1 MEQNQ
6 KLTLSYL
13 LAAMIQI
20 AQIEKESGVSDR
32 SSAASEALQNLP
44 LYLFQEPKEALEV
57 LGAVEEFISE
67 QRVVLGQC

>member
-1 MEQNQ
+1 M
-6 KLTLSYL
+6 
-13 LAAMIQI
+13 
-20 AQIEKESGVSDR
+20 IEKESGVSDR

-57 LGAVEEFISE
+57 LGVIEEFVSE

>member
-1 MEQNQ
+1 MENQ

-44 LYLFQEPKEALEV
+44 YYLHQEPKEALEL
-57 LGAVEEFISE
+57 LGTIEEFISE
-67 QRVVLGQC
+67 QRVELEQC